1 MAGDKFYIDEMEDQ
15 YIIDQFEEAL
25 FKKLCTMTNARIEI
39 KFKDD
44 DLIVKLVMYGFVST
58 MTYPGIKERLRLD
71 FPVEEISENVMTRF
85 QAHVDSAFFKKKT
98 PKVIIN
104 EGGVTVG

>member
-15 YIIDQFEEAL
+15 YIVDQFEEAL
-25 FKKLCTMTNARIEI
+25 FKKLCSLTNARIEI
-39 KFKDD
+39 NFKGD
-44 DLIVKLVMYGFVST
+44 DLTVRLVMYGFVST

-85 QAHVDSAFFKKKT
+85 KAHVESAFFKKK
-98 PKVIIN
+98 
-104 EGGVTVG
+104 GA